1 MCVFVSSIVFV
12 ALFCSPSFSPSLSY
26 SNMILLLHFLLP
38 LLLLSLPPP
47 QLSMNLSHLYS
58 VALSELIR
66 AISLEN
72 DIANGTALYQ
82 TQALGKISLES
93 IVYPGA
99 DTAALVLQD
108 NDFGTGFLNPKTNVL
123 YNLYMHAYWNSV
135 HGNNSPEST
144 DGEPLARPYYSYL
157 DEKVDYY
164 AHSIINAEFSKS
176 SGYDPTLTAET
187 IRVLCLWNAAIQS
200 LYDAVEVCADA
211 SVGDVIDGSSNE
223 TTPVLVTAD
232 INDPSY
238 ISPVDKA
245 AAFWSGDHI
254 PRGDADGDGF
264 PDVDDTDDFTL
275 YSWTERIRTY
285 FANPIPGEVLF
296 DANNEILAGLK
307 NMQTL
312 LGQCLSSP
320 SPDTALS
327 MRIAAEDITRY
338 MTVPLVQS
346 LIHYAAGVVVDGT
359 GTIMTTT
366 GTGTTVAADA
376 AATTTAPPATGGDDK
391 IDWAIVSLSIVSIK
405 MLFYFFTD
413 CFAEL
418 SPIHDSCMDS

>member
-1 MCVFVSSIVFV
+1 
-12 ALFCSPSFSPSLSY
+12 
-26 SNMILLLHFLLP
+26 
-38 LLLLSLPPP
+38 
-47 QLSMNLSHLYS
+47 MNLSLSRLCYS
-58 VALSELIR
+58 VALSELVR

-123 YNLYMHAYWNSV
+123 YTLYMHAYWNSV
-135 HGNNSPEST
+135 HGDGPDEAST
-144 DGEPLARPYYSYL
+144 DGEPLDRPYYKYL

-164 AHSIINAEFSKS
+164 ANSIIYAEFSKS
-176 SGYDPTLTAET
+176 SGYDPMLTAET
-187 IRVLCLWNAAIQS
+187 IRVLCLWSAAVQS
-200 LYDAVEVCADA
+200 LYDAAELCADA
-211 SVGDVIDGSSNE
+211 SVGDVIDGSSTG
-223 TTPVLVTAD
+223 TTPVVVVVD
-232 INDPSY
+232 VDDPSY

-254 PRGDADGDGF
+254 PRGDADGDGV

-296 DANNEILAGLK
+296 DANTEILAGLA

-320 SPDTALS
+320 SSDTTLS
-327 MRIAAEDITRY
+327 MRMAAEDITRY

-346 LIHYAAGVVVDGT
+346 LIHYAAGVVIDGT
-359 GTIMTTT
+359 TMT
-366 GTGTTVAADA
+366 
-376 AATTTAPPATGGDDK
+376 TTTAPPATDGDK
-391 IDWAIVSLSIVSIK
+391 IDWVIVSLFDYVHQI
-405 MLFYFFTD
+405 
-413 CFAEL
+413 AA
-418 SPIHDSCMDS
+418 IHIRLVLTVLQFLRPTAAVWTRSDPPDTCVPRFCLCQSVQ